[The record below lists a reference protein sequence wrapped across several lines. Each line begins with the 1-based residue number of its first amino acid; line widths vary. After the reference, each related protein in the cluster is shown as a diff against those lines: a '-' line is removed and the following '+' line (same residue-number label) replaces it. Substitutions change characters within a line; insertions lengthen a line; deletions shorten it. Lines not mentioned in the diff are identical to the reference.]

1 MKAALNYHMLMGVIY
16 SLFILNGCLAPRTIP
31 KQFVLLQNK
40 IEYLIIDLRY
50 YSTNNFTGDTIDG
63 YQSNLCYITRKAARA
78 LNKVEKEL
86 NQKGLGLKIFDAY
99 RPQKAVNHF
108 VRWAEDLT
116 DTVKKMQFF
125 PTIAKSRL
133 FEEGYIS
140 ARSGHSR
147 GSTVDLTIIYLQGDR
162 IGTELDMGTPWDF
175 FSPLSWPSNQSL
187 NTNQRQIR
195 MLLQQIM
202 IKHGFKPLKEE
213 WWHFTLENEPYPDTY
228 FDFDIK
234 SYPGRGR

>member
-1 MKAALNYHMLMGVIY
+1 MRAALNYHILMGAIY
-16 SLFILNGCLAPRTIP
+16 SSFILSGCLATRTIP
-31 KQFVLLQNK
+31 KQFVVLQNK
-40 IEYLIIDLRY
+40 IEHLTIDLRY
-50 YSTNNFTGDTIDG
+50 YSINNFIGDTVDG

-78 LNKVEKEL
+78 LKKVEKEL

-108 VRWAEDLT
+108 VRWAEDLS
-116 DTVKKMQFF
+116 DTVKKTQFY

-147 GSTVDLTIIYLQGDR
+147 GSTIDLTIIYLQGDR

-175 FSPLSWPSNQSL
+175 FSPLSWPSNQSFK
-187 NTNQRQIR
+187 TNQRQNR

-202 IKHGFKPLKEE
+202 IKHGFIPLKEE

-234 SYPGRGR
+234 SYPR